1 MKIRTLTAVVY
12 EANGDILAPGVYD
25 LPDSVARGLTAA
37 GVAEAVE
44 EPKAEKK
51 VDKVEIV
58 IGANTN
64 PDFQGDLAVL
74 KQMIERSGIEASEV
88 AAP

>member
-44 EPKAEKK
+44 EPKAEKPK
-51 VDKVEIV
+51 GKD
-58 IGANTN
+58 
-64 PDFQGDLAVL
+64 
-74 KQMIERSGIEASEV
+74 
-88 AAP
+88 